1 MTNNKRLLTRDE
13 EISHG
18 MKIQIAAQASNN
30 ILREAEAFMQSE
42 PGSETAR
49 HIRLLINKSKNIE
62 YNFKRIEEIS
72 KALIAELPP
81 GSEAKEQLVRSNLE
95 KVKVG

>member
-1 MTNNKRLLTRDE
+1 MTNHKRLLTRDE

-49 HIRLLINKSKNIE
+49 HIRLLINKSKNIAVS
-62 YNFKRIEEIS
+62 YTH
-72 KALIAELPP
+72 LTLPTN
-81 GSEAKEQLVRSNLE
+81 GTV
-95 KVKVG
+95 